1 MKTAMKLSRFEL
13 QIMDVIWDHGEL
25 AIREIHD
32 SLPEKDRP
40 AYTTVQTIV
49 NRLEEK
55 GAVERTRKI
64 GNAHMYR
71 PLVSRKSMHARL
83 LDDVIAMFG
92 GTVEP
97 LMAQLVD
104 SERVSLED
112 LKELEKTIKRRKK
125 GSRGAK

>member
-1 MKTAMKLSRFEL
+1 MKLSRFEL
-13 QIMDVIWDHGEL
+13 QIMDVIWDRGEL
-25 AIREIHD
+25 SIREVHE
-32 SLPEKDRP
+32 SLPGKGRP

-83 LDDVIAMFG
+83 LDDVIEMFG
-92 GTVEP
+92 GTVAP

-112 LKELEKTIKRRKK
+112 LKELEKTIKRRRKEK
-125 GSRGAK
+125 RGER